1 MFRKLF
7 LFTLKRLVILS
18 IAGVVISVLHSWDLV
33 VLMILATFTGLI
45 YLRKKQS
52 KHVKLYFLG
61 FIISA
66 FGGVLAENW
75 GIHTGLWTY
84 HNLSDGREFPYWLP
98 LAWGLAFSF
107 LYSFEVYYIKT
118 LKLKSLK
125 NKIILTLFAS
135 TILPTVGEI
144 VTVQL
149 GVWTYHSEF
158 KIFGIPYYA
167 IGLLGLFHTATFL
180 VLYWINL
187 HWKTQDPVFSIQ
199 NFPELQPGTKP

>member
-1 MFRKLF
+1 MFQKLF

-18 IAGVVISVLHSWDLV
+18 IAGVVISVLHSQDLIV
-33 VLMILATFTGLI
+33 MLILAAFTGLI
-45 YLRKKQS
+45 YLRKKKS
-52 KHVKLYFLG
+52 GDSRLYFLG
-61 FIISA
+61 FLISA

-75 GIHTGLWTY
+75 GIQSGLWTY
-84 HNLSDGREFPYWLP
+84 HDLSDGREFPYWLP

-107 LYSFEVYYIKT
+107 LYSFEVYYVKS

-125 NKIILTLFAS
+125 NKIILTVLAS
-135 TILPTVGEI
+135 TLLPTVGEI

-180 VLYWINL
+180 VLYWVNL
-187 HWKTQDPVFSIQ
+187 YWKTQDPVFSAPS
-199 NFPELQPGTKP
+199 FS

>member
-1 MFRKLF
+1 MFQKLF

-18 IAGVVISVLHSWDLV
+18 IAGVVISVLHSQDLIV
-33 VLMILATFTGLI
+33 MLILAAFTGLI
-45 YLRKKQS
+45 YLRKKKS
-52 KHVKLYFLG
+52 GDSRLYFLG
-61 FIISA
+61 FLISA

-75 GIHTGLWTY
+75 GIQSGLWTY
-84 HNLSDGREFPYWLP
+84 HDLSDGREFPYWLP

-107 LYSFEVYYIKT
+107 LYSFEVYYVKS

-125 NKIILTLFAS
+125 SKIILTVLAS
-135 TILPTVGEI
+135 TLLPTVGEI

-187 HWKTQDPVFSIQ
+187 YWKTKDPVFSTPS
-199 NFPELQPGTKP
+199 FL